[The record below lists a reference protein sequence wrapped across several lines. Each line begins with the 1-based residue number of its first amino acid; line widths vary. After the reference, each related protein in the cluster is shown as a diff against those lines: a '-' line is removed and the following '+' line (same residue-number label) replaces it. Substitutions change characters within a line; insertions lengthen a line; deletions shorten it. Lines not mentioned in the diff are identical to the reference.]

1 MEFDESIYNLIPK
14 EQHIPIKQK
23 RYKSQYP
30 MTAASSTFNLHTTPV
45 PGSSNVNGD
54 LSAAS
59 ERHSQT
65 AHPESDGRK

>member
-1 MEFDESIYNLIPK
+1 
-14 EQHIPIKQK
+14 
-23 RYKSQYP
+23 